1 MGGPVPAAFFEPASL
16 GSLRRAAGARGD
28 GRLEVYPQAERALR
42 SLAADGV
49 RLGVIAGSN
58 EIGTEEL
65 AGLIERSALGGLFE
79 RKLIVAAEERA
90 PSPFA
95 RAIGLAGLEAEPER
109 CLFVGEDRDMRHDA
123 LAAGLAVAPHVRL
136 AAAVL
141 GGARLRY
148 IRATVPSS
156 TADESWREVVGEYD
170 LVPIRVVAQPVA
182 LYAIATSAAAAR
194 LDDLG
199 FQVDRLGAVDEPL
212 ATEVYLLR
220 DDRQTR
226 TGFLVPEGS
235 SSAFAADEAASRVLA
250 STLDG
255 LYVAIEPGRSVE
267 SYHFEE
273 ARHGHTEKLIP
284 DPSLMLRQPR
294 RAELAAEREAIDQ
307 PVLSDDERSAF
318 GLITP
323 ERIASDLA
331 RYSGAEPLDE
341 SGARIL
347 SRHILHAGNALAV
360 ETLTSDLESI
370 GDGQLEVTTHRFV
383 HEGAPLANVEAKL
396 SGGDGGDE
404 LVLVTAHLDSTA
416 QFSAGYDPLSSP
428 APGADDDGSGLVAVL
443 AVART
448 LVALGRKGAPK
459 REIRLVL
466 FNAEEHGLVGSKAYA
481 RDEAARGAK
490 IAGVFQMDMVGYN
503 REPPR
508 TFEVHAGFLGSAEVQ
523 QGSGALAERIAAAV
537 RQVSP
542 RLPEPQ
548 IYLSTSVQER
558 DPAEGRS
565 DHASFQLVGYSA
577 CAASEDFFAGPGPA
591 AGSEPNPDY
600 HMSSDTFVDPE
611 YAADIARAVGCA
623 AWLTANFP

>member
-1 MGGPVPAAFFEPASL
+1 MGSPAPAAFFDLNSL
-16 GSLRRAAGARGD
+16 GSLRGSTDVRDG
-28 GRLEVYPQAERALR
+28 GRLEVSPQAKNALR
-42 SLAADGV
+42 GLAGDGI
-49 RLGVIAGSN
+49 RLGVIAP
-58 EIGTEEL
+58 EEVSSEQL
-65 AGLIERSALGGLFE
+65 LGLIERSTLGDLFE
-79 RKLIVAAEERA
+79 PELIVAGEERA
-90 PSPFA
+90 ASTFS
-95 RAIGLAGLEAEPER
+95 RAIGLAGLERETRR

-123 LAAGLAVAPHVRL
+123 LAAGLAIAPHARL
-136 AAAVL
+136 AAAAL

-156 TADESWREVVGEYD
+156 AADESWREVVGACD
-170 LVPIRVVAQPVA
+170 LVPIRVVARPVA
-182 LYAIATSAAAAR
+182 FYAIATSTAAAQ

-235 SSAFAADEAASRVLA
+235 SSAFGAEEDADRVLA

-255 LYVAIEPGRSVE
+255 LYVAIEAGRSVE

-273 ARHGHTEKLIP
+273 ARHGHTEKLLP
-284 DPSLMLRQPR
+284 DPSLMFPEPR
-294 RAELAAEREAIDQ
+294 SAAMAASLEGVDQ

-323 ERIASDLA
+323 EQIAADLA

-347 SRHILHAGNALAV
+347 SRHILNAGNALTV
-360 ETLTSDLESI
+360 ETLISDLESI
-370 GDGQLEVTTHRFV
+370 GEGELAVTTHGFL
-383 HEGAPLANVEAKL
+383 HEGLSLANVEAKL
-396 SGGDGGDE
+396 SGAGDE
-404 LVLVTAHLDSTA
+404 LVLVTAHLDSTG
-416 QFSAGYDPLSSP
+416 QFSEGYEPSRTP

-448 LVALGRKGAPK
+448 LVALGRLRPPK

-481 RDEAARGAK
+481 RDEAARDAR

-508 TFEVHAGFLGSAEVQ
+508 TFEVHAGFLGSADVQ
-523 QGSGALAERIAAAV
+523 ERSGALAERIAAAV
-537 RQVSP
+537 EQVSP

-548 IYLSTSVQER
+548 IYLSRSVQQR

-577 CAASEDFFAGPGPA
+577 CAASEDFFAGPGA
-591 AGSEPNPDY
+591 ESGSEPNPDY

-611 YAADIARAVGCA
+611 YAADIARAVTCA
-623 AWLTANFP
+623 AWLTANAP

>member
-1 MGGPVPAAFFEPASL
+1 MDRPVPAAFFEPASL
-16 GSLRRAAGARGD
+16 GSLRRAAGASGD
-28 GRLEVYPQAERALR
+28 GRLEVYPQAERALG

-49 RLGVIAGSN
+49 RLGVIAGSD

-65 AGLIERSALGGLFE
+65 AGLIERSALAALIE
-79 RKLIVAAEERA
+79 RRLVVAAEERA
-90 PSPFA
+90 ASPFG
-95 RAIGLAGLEAEPER
+95 RAIGVAGLEVEPER

-182 LYAIATSAAAAR
+182 FYAIATSAAAAR

-235 SSAFAADEAASRVLA
+235 SSAFAADEGASRVLA
-250 STLDG
+250 STVDG
-255 LYVAIEPGRSVE
+255 LYVAIEAGRSVE

-284 DPSLMLRQPR
+284 DPSLILDQPQ
-294 RAELAAEREAIDQ
+294 RAELVAERETIDQ
-307 PVLSDDERSAF
+307 PVLSDDVQSAF

-347 SRHILHAGNALAV
+347 SRHIVHPGNALAV
-360 ETLTSDLESI
+360 ETLINDLESI
-370 GDGQLEVTTHRFV
+370 GDGQLEVTKHRFV

-396 SGGDGGDE
+396 SGADGDE

-481 RDEAARGAK
+481 RDEAARGAR
-490 IAGVFQMDMVGYN
+490 IAGVFQLDMVGYN

-523 QGSGALAERIAAAV
+523 QRSGALAERIAAAAL
-537 RQVSP
+537 QVSP

-591 AGSEPNPDY
+591 SGSEPNPDY

-623 AWLTANFP
+623 AWLTANSP